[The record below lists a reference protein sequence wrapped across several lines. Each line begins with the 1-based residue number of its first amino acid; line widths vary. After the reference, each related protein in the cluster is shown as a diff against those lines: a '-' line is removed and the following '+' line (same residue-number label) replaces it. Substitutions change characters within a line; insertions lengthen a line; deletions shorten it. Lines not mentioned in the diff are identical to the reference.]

1 MGWLKQS
8 DTQGSSWTVSEL
20 TAYIRELF
28 DIDFRLR
35 EVEIQ
40 GEISNFS
47 RARSGHLYFT
57 LKDEGAQLKC
67 VMWRSAAD
75 RLRFDPGD
83 GDAVV
88 ARGRIGVYEAS
99 GVYQLYADGME
110 PAGRGNLA
118 LEFERLK
125 AQLDSEGLFDPDHK
139 QPIPALPQKI
149 GIVTSA
155 DAAALQDILNVLRRR
170 YPLVAVLIAP
180 TLVQGATA
188 PPQIVRALQWLDGR
202 NDIDT
207 IIVARGGGSIEDLW
221 AFNDERVARAIF
233 AAQHPIISG
242 VGHEIDF
249 TIADFVADLR
259 APTPSAAAELAVP
272 DIAEIK
278 AAVAGTG
285 QLLDQLMLGQLQEC
299 RRALQIEAQRL
310 HHLRPQ
316 NRIDSWRQLLDGQ
329 LLRLD
334 NAMNNQLAAARHQ
347 LALLQ
352 TELRAVS
359 PQATLDRGFAII
371 QAADGT
377 VIRSVA
383 QVQPG
388 QPLNVQVADGRFG
401 ASVAAEETIDE

>member
-1 MGWLKQS
+1 
-8 DTQGSSWTVSEL
+8 
-20 TAYIRELF
+20 
-28 DIDFRLR
+28 
-35 EVEIQ
+35 
-40 GEISNFS
+40 
-47 RARSGHLYFT
+47 
-57 LKDEGAQLKC
+57 QLKC

-278 AAVAGTG
+278 VAVAGTG